1 MPPILALKDA
11 AVRFSVKPLFEHV
24 DLAIEPGDR
33 LCLVGRNGTGKTTL
47 LRALMGDQE
56 LDEGS
61 RFVQPGTRITWLR
74 QEPEVLEGQTVEQ
87 FIEAGLDDD
96 EKDLRQ
102 YRVRDLVGTLGL
114 EADALAGN
122 LSGGG
127 LRRAA
132 IARAFV
138 SDPDV
143 VLLDEPTN
151 HLDIATVEWLEGFL
165 KQNPAAMLIISHD
178 RAFLRQ
184 MSRKTLWLHGG
195 TLRVNNQGYDAFDDW
210 ADQIRE
216 EEMARRARLEK
227 KIAQETAWLQTGV
240 TARRKRNQGRLRNL
254 YKMREQRAKQIK
266 ALSVPKIDWEDGPPA
281 SRKVIET
288 RAISKA
294 FGEKQIVDKF
304 STRIMRGD
312 RVGLVGPN
320 GAGKTTLVRLLTG
333 ELVPDSGRLKLGGNI
348 ELVYFDQNRDSLN
361 PKHTLWETLIDKE
374 HGGGGDSVVV
384 QGRSRHVVAYLKDFL
399 FDEKQARQPVGSL
412 SGGERNRLLLAKTL
426 TKPSNLLILDEP
438 TNDLDMDTLDVL
450 EELLENYDGTLILI
464 SHDRDFLDRLVTS
477 IISFDPDGKVRE
489 YAGGYTDMI
498 DQRGTRFAKQPEVE
512 EASTVTD
519 AKTQQPRQRNRTQKL
534 SYKEQ
539 RLLDVLP
546 DEIDALELEATD
558 IEAQLADLSD
568 VAKITELAERLET
581 IRNDIDSK
589 QEQWLLL
596 EEKRETI
603 EQSKV

>member
-1 MPPILALKDA
+1 
-11 AVRFSVKPLFEHV
+11 
-24 DLAIEPGDR
+24 
-33 LCLVGRNGTGKTTL
+33 VGRNGTGKTTL

-61 RFVQPGTRITWLR
+61 RFVQPGTRIAWLR

-87 FIEAGLDDD
+87 FIEAGLNDD

-114 EADALAGN
+114 EADALAGT

-165 KQNPAAMLIISHD
+165 KQNPAAMLMISHD

-184 MSRKTLWLHGG
+184 MSRKTLWLDGG
-195 TLRVNNQGYDAFDDW
+195 TLRVNNQGYDAFDEW

-216 EEMARRARLEK
+216 EELARRARLEK
-227 KIAQETAWLQTGV
+227 KIAHETAWLQTGV

-254 YKMREQRAKQIK
+254 FKMREQRAKQIK
-266 ALSVPKIDWEDGPPA
+266 ALSAPKIDWEDGPPA

-294 FGEKQIVDKF
+294 FGDKQIVDQF

-333 ELVPDSGRLKLGGNI
+333 ELAPDSGRLKLGGNI

-399 FDEKQARQPVGSL
+399 FDEKQARQPVGTL

-450 EELLENYDGTLILI
+450 EELLENYEGTLILI
-464 SHDRDFLDRLVTS
+464 SHDRDFLDRLVS
-477 IISFDPDGKVRE
+477 SVISFDPDGKVRE

-498 DQRGTRFAKQPEVE
+498 TQRGTRFAKQPEVE
-512 EASTVTD
+512 AASTATD
-519 AKTQQPRQRNRTQKL
+519 AKPQAPRQRNRTQKL

-546 DEIDALELEATD
+546 DEIDELELEATD
-558 IEAQLADLSD
+558 IEAQLAGLSD
-568 VAKITELAERLET
+568 VAKITELAERLDI

>member
-1 MPPILALKDA
+1 
-11 AVRFSVKPLFEHV
+11 
-24 DLAIEPGDR
+24 
-33 LCLVGRNGTGKTTL
+33 
-47 LRALMGDQE
+47 
-56 LDEGS
+56 
-61 RFVQPGTRITWLR
+61 
-74 QEPEVLEGQTVEQ
+74 
-87 FIEAGLDDD
+87 
-96 EKDLRQ
+96 
-102 YRVRDLVGTLGL
+102 
-114 EADALAGN
+114 
-122 LSGGG
+122 
-127 LRRAA
+127 
-132 IARAFV
+132 
-138 SDPDV
+138 
-143 VLLDEPTN
+143 
-151 HLDIATVEWLEGFL
+151 
-165 KQNPAAMLIISHD
+165 
-178 RAFLRQ
+178 
-184 MSRKTLWLHGG
+184 
-195 TLRVNNQGYDAFDDW
+195 
-210 ADQIRE
+210 
-216 EEMARRARLEK
+216 
-227 KIAQETAWLQTGV
+227 
-240 TARRKRNQGRLRNL
+240 
-254 YKMREQRAKQIK
+254 
-266 ALSVPKIDWEDGPPA
+266 
-281 SRKVIET
+281 
-288 RAISKA
+288 
-294 FGEKQIVDKF
+294 
-304 STRIMRGD
+304 
-312 RVGLVGPN
+312 
-320 GAGKTTLVRLLTG
+320 
-333 ELVPDSGRLKLGGNI
+333 
-348 ELVYFDQNRDSLN
+348 
-361 PKHTLWETLIDKE
+361 
-374 HGGGGDSVVV
+374 
-384 QGRSRHVVAYLKDFL
+384 
-399 FDEKQARQPVGSL
+399 VGSL

>member
-61 RFVQPGTRITWLR
+61 RFVQPGTRIAWLR

-87 FIEAGLDDD
+87 FIEAGLNDD

-114 EADALAGN
+114 EADALAGT

-165 KQNPAAMLIISHD
+165 KQNPAAMLMISHD

-184 MSRKTLWLHGG
+184 MSRKTLWLDGG
-195 TLRVNNQGYDAFDDW
+195 TLRVNNQGYDAFDEW

-216 EEMARRARLEK
+216 EELARRARLEK
-227 KIAQETAWLQTGV
+227 KIAHETAWLQTGV

-254 YKMREQRAKQIK
+254 FKMREQRAKQIK
-266 ALSVPKIDWEDGPPA
+266 ALSAPKIDWEDGPPA

-294 FGEKQIVDKF
+294 FGDKQIVDQF

-333 ELVPDSGRLKLGGNI
+333 ELAPDSGRLKLGGNI

-399 FDEKQARQPVGSL
+399 FDEKQARQPVGTL

-426 TKPSNLLILDEP
+426 TRPSNLLILDEP

-450 EELLENYDGTLILI
+450 EELLEKYEGTLILI
-464 SHDRDFLDRLVTS
+464 SHDRDFLDRLVS
-477 IISFDPDGKVRE
+477 SVISFDPDGKVRE

-498 DQRGTRFAKQPEVE
+498 TQRGTRFAKQPEVE
-512 EASTVTD
+512 AASTATD
-519 AKTQQPRQRNRTQKL
+519 AKPQAPRQRNRTQKL

-546 DEIDALELEATD
+546 DEIDELELEATD
-558 IEAQLADLSD
+558 IEAQLAGLSD
-568 VAKITELAERLET
+568 VAKITELAERLDI